1 MKASIFKK
9 YLADLLTIVTKDPVV
24 PILESILFTDNKM
37 IVSRL
42 TEWAMIDFPHDQTFC
57 VNALYLKRIVDSLS
71 ADEDI
76 NFISNPET
84 FNVQVLIN
92 GEPCYNVLG
101 DNPKDYPKLPSFNE
115 DHTYFLFSFQDDTK
129 ETINEVLNF
138 VSNDDLRPS
147 MKCVFIDDQTAVGT
161 DGHRMCTR
169 SISHLALPKTK
180 LKGEDEKATLEPIE
194 GVLIPGNAFR
204 ILNKTKLNFDV
215 SVVFVGEPLVHEK
228 SGLQHFQDPY
238 YVKFVNK
245 HFTLY
250 SRAYDERYPQYK
262 NVIPQLEKINHFEIE
277 MKTVDLIKIIKQAM
291 VTANKVTNRIVFNM
305 KSVQFNLVSIQS
317 EDLDFGVEFKKDI
330 VVRFRPVHNVK
341 ETLVINTE
349 NKQELIPLEMPT
361 LFDAFALNGKFLLEI
376 LKWIN
381 PGDTIVFSVEAPN
394 RAIIINGNNLLMPV
408 MISAY
413 ENA

>member
-1 MKASIFKK
+1 M
-9 YLADLLTIVTKDPVV
+9 V
-24 PILESILFTDNKM
+24 PILESILFAENKM

-42 TEWAMIDFPHDQTFC
+42 TEWATIDFPHHQTFC

-71 ADEDI
+71 PDEDI

-101 DNPKDYPKLPSFNE
+101 DNPKDYPKLPAFNE
-115 DHTYFLFSFQDDTK
+115 EHTYFLLSFEGDTK

-138 VSNDDLRPS
+138 VSNDDLRPA
-147 MKCVFIDDQTAVGT
+147 MKCVFINDQTAVGT

-169 SISHLALPKTK
+169 AVSHLNLPKTK
-180 LKGEDEKATLEPIE
+180 LKGEDENAILEPIE

-215 SVVFVGEPLVHEK
+215 SVVFVGEPLIHEK
-228 SGLQHFQDPY
+228 SGLQYFQNPY
-238 YVKFVNK
+238 YVKFENK

-250 SRAYDERYPQYK
+250 SRACDERYPQYK
-262 NVIPQLEKINHFEIE
+262 SVVPQLDKINHYEIE
-277 MKTVDLIKIIKQAM
+277 VKTVDLIKIIKQAM
-291 VTANKVTNRIVFNM
+291 VTANKATNRIVFGM
-305 KSVQFNLVSIQS
+305 KSAQHGLVSIQS
-317 EDLDFGVEFKKDI
+317 EDLDFGVEFKKDMVARVI
-330 VVRFRPVHNVK
+330 PIHNVK
-341 ETLVINTE
+341 EKLVINTE
-349 NKQELIPLEMPT
+349 NKEELIPLEMPT
-361 LFDAFALNGKFLLEI
+361 LFDAFALNGKYLLDI

-381 PGDTIVFSVEAPN
+381 PGDIVVFAVEAPN

-408 MISAY
+408 MISVY
-413 ENA
+413 EMD